1 MHILNRHLHHKPEP
15 QDRDKPAM
23 TILLSTLR
31 EVIIAHQVQQMYRS
45 SNKKRQYDNAD
56 DEDPGN
62 LLESFLERIEKKPH
76 T

>member
-1 MHILNRHLHHKPEP
+1 MHILNRHLYHKPEP

-23 TILLSTLR
+23 TILFSTLQ
-31 EVIIAHQVQQMYRS
+31 EVIIAHQVQQMYSS
-45 SNKKRQYDNAD
+45 SNKKHRYDNAD
-56 DEDPGN
+56 DEDQGD

>member
-1 MHILNRHLHHKPEP
+1 MEP

-23 TILLSTLR
+23 TILFSTLQ

-45 SNKKRQYDNAD
+45 SNKKHQYNNAD
-56 DEDPGN
+56 DEDQGN
-62 LLESFLERIEKKPH
+62 LLESFLECIKKKPC

>member
-23 TILLSTLR
+23 TIPFSTLR

-45 SNKKRQYDNAD
+45 SNKKRRYDNAD
-56 DEDPGN
+56 DEDQGD
-62 LLESFLERIEKKPH
+62 LLEAFLERIEKKPR